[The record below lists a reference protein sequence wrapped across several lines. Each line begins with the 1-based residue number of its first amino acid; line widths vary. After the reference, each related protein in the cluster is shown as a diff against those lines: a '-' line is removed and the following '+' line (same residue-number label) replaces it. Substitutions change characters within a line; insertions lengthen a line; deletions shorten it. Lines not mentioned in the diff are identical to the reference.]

1 MLVDIQDVTPDN
13 AQTLIKAGVE
23 TVSDLLDADM
33 EELLTIN
40 GLDEESLDLIYEAV
54 QSFIER
60 EIVADEEIIS
70 IGGDLDSDDSLN
82 NDKSEGAD
90 LDDISTSPKDLNDDS
105 KDAPKM
111 IDQAPVTNSTTEP
124 DLPDSGEK

>member
-1 MLVDIQDVTPDN
+1 
-13 AQTLIKAGVE
+13 
-23 TVSDLLDADM
+23 M

-82 NDKSEGAD
+82 NDKSEGAE
-90 LDDISTSPKDLNDDS
+90 LEDISTSPKDLNDDS

>member
-70 IGGDLDSDDSLN
+70 NGGDLDSDDSLN
-82 NDKSEGAD
+82 NDKSEGAE